1 MQWIIKTVEISITCL
16 APASLL
22 AWGMCCA
29 LLDARQR
36 RISNVL
42 TLGCGAVATAF
53 LIWTGHSFTG
63 VTPGPVMLGLL
74 LALLLSLPGYI
85 GGRMGAG
92 DVKLLAALALASSPL
107 HVLGTVAGAAVAML
121 TWALAGP
128 FIWRRLPPSSRYHL
142 AMMDPANR
150 NRLPYAPFFFCGL
163 LASILWLH

>member
-1 MQWIIKTVEISITCL
+1 MEFYAALL
-16 APASLL
+16 APIGLL
-22 AWGMCCA
+22 IWGLLCA
-29 LLDARQR
+29 LQDARQR
-36 RISNVL
+36 RISNWL
-42 TLGCGAVATAF
+42 TLGLGVVA
-53 LIWTGHSFTG
+53 LSYLMLTGHSFTG
-63 VTPGPVMLGLL
+63 VTPGTVMLGLL

-128 FIWRRLPPSSRYHL
+128 FIWRRLSPSSRHHL